1 MSIMAGKRQIPETL
15 FDDLGFR
22 MTYEAKRVIYEAH
35 TEHQHLVLFEHPFFG
50 KILML
55 DGATQVTTA
64 DEFVYHEM
72 MTHVPILAHGN
83 AREVLIVG
91 GGDCGIAEE
100 VLKHKAVKRLTQV
113 EIDASV
119 VEFSKEH
126 FPEFTEPVLADKR
139 FDLVIA
145 DGMKYV
151 AKTDRRF
158 DVIIVNSTDPH
169 GPGKVLFSQKF
180 YAECRRCMTAGG
192 VMVTQNGVPMFQ
204 SDELTSAI
212 VKFRKLFADGY
223 CYVAA
228 IPTYVG
234 GHMAMGWATDNTK
247 MRQLSVK
254 TIAERYRKAGRFQT
268 KYWTP
273 EVHVAAFALPRF
285 IAENVAKANRLAR
298 RAGAEFRSRPNSFAT
313 SKLSSISTLFGSFTK
328 ICRRELFGTSL
339 TRNDTPF
346 CARCRFIASKPRL
359 PKAT

>member
-1 MSIMAGKRQIPETL
+1 MAGKRQIPETL

-22 MTYEAKRVIYEAH
+22 MTYEAKRVIYEAQ
-35 TEHQHLVLFEHPFFG
+35 TEHQHLVLFEHSFFG

-100 VLKHKAVKRLTQV
+100 VLKHNAVKRLTQV

-126 FPEFTEPVLADKR
+126 FPEFTKPVLADKR
-139 FDLVIA
+139 FDLIIA

-158 DVIIVNSTDPH
+158 DVIIVDSTDPH

-180 YAECRRCMTAGG
+180 YAACRRCMTAGA

-204 SDELTSAI
+204 PGELTSAV
-212 VKFRKLFADGY
+212 VKRAQ
-223 CYVAA
+223 V
-228 IPTYVG
+228 VR
-234 GHMAMGWATDNTK
+234 
-247 MRQLSVK
+247 RQL
-254 TIAERYRKAGRFQT
+254 
-268 KYWTP
+268 
-273 EVHVAAFALPRF
+273 L
-285 IAENVAKANRLAR
+285 L
-298 RAGAEFRSRPNSFAT
+298 
-313 SKLSSISTLFGSFTK
+313 
-328 ICRRELFGTSL
+328 CRGDPDL
-339 TRNDTPF
+339 
-346 CARCRFIASKPRL
+346 CRGPYGHGVGHR
-359 PKAT
+359 